1 MNLRVL
7 YFKSTLSFI
16 YIAWK
21 TFLANKKDNT
31 GQQGM
36 LAYQSFKIQRQK
48 MEWSMWHFFVTEWVG
63 FTLYKTK
70 KIPWVK

>member
-1 MNLRVL
+1 MNLTVL
-7 YFKSTLSFI
+7 YFKSTLPFI
-16 YIAWK
+16 YIASK

-48 MEWSMWHFFVTEWVG
+48 ME
-63 FTLYKTK
+63 
-70 KIPWVK
+70 